1 MTKYSSELK
10 VQIASD
16 YINGRGSY
24 NGLSKKYNITPSIIR
39 TWVKMAE
46 LNGLES
52 LKVKRTYREYSV
64 DFKLDV
70 VSYYLKSDEE
80 SNLVAAKFN
89 ISPSQVYSWTKK
101 FQQGGPEALLPVK
114 KGRPAKMPKKTKKAE
129 KAKRNKQ
136 IGTLTDKQKYE
147 AKILE
152 KDARIKELELELIIA
167 KKVAARYPRYPIDK
181 RHR

>member
-1 MTKYSSELK
+1 
-10 VQIASD
+10 
-16 YINGRGSY
+16 
-24 NGLSKKYNITPSIIR
+24 
-39 TWVKMAE
+39 
-46 LNGLES
+46 
-52 LKVKRTYREYSV
+52 
-64 DFKLDV
+64 
-70 VSYYLKSDEE
+70 
-80 SNLVAAKFN
+80 
-89 ISPSQVYSWTKK
+89 
-101 FQQGGPEALLPVK
+101 VK
-114 KGRPAKMPKKTKKAE
+114 KGRPAKMPKKTE

>member
-16 YINGRGSY
+16 YLNGRSSC
-24 NGLSKKYNITPSIIR
+24 NGLSKKYNIAASIICA
-39 TWVKMAE
+39 WVKAAE

-52 LKVKRTYREYSV
+52 LKVKRTKREYSV

-70 VSYYLKSDEE
+70 VSYYLKSDEGR
-80 SNLVAAKFN
+80 NLVAAKFN

-101 FQQGGPEALLPVK
+101 FRQGGPEALLPVK
-114 KGRPAKMPKKTKKAE
+114 KGRPTKMPKKTEKAE
-129 KAKRNKQ
+129 KAKRNEQ

-147 AKILE
+147 AKLLE

-167 KKVAARYPRYPIDK
+167 KKVAARYPLYPIDK

>member
-16 YINGRGSY
+16 YLYGRDSY
-24 NGLSKKYNITPSIIR
+24 NGLSQKYNIAASIIR
-39 TWVKMAE
+39 TWVKAAE

-52 LKVKRTYREYSV
+52 LKVKRTKREYSV

-70 VSYYLKSDEE
+70 VSYYLKSDVGR
-80 SNLVAAKFN
+80 NLVAAKFN

-101 FQQGGPEALLPVK
+101 FQRGGPDALLPVK
-114 KGRPAKMPKKTKKAE
+114 KGRPAKMPKKTK

>member
-10 VQIASD
+10 IQVASD
-16 YINGRGSY
+16 YLNGRGSY

-39 TWVKMAE
+39 TWVNTAE

-52 LKVKRTYREYSV
+52 LKVKRTKREYSV
-64 DFKLDV
+64 SFKLDV
-70 VSYYLKSDEE
+70 VSYYLKSDEGR
-80 SNLVAAKFN
+80 NLVAAKFN

-114 KGRPAKMPKKTKKAE
+114 KGRPAKMPKKTKKA
-129 KAKRNKQ
+129 KHNKQ
-136 IGTLTDKQKYE
+136 TETLTDKQKYE
-147 AKILE
+147 AKLLE
-152 KDARIKELELELIIA
+152 KDAKIKELELELIIA

>member
-10 VQIASD
+10 IQVASD
-16 YINGRGSY
+16 YLNGRGSY
-24 NGLSKKYNITPSIIR
+24 NGLSKKYNITLSIIR
-39 TWVKMAE
+39 TWVNTAE

-52 LKVKRTYREYSV
+52 LKVKRTKREYSV

-70 VSYYLKSDEE
+70 VSYYLKSDEGR
-80 SNLVAAKFN
+80 NLVAAKFN
-89 ISPSQVYSWTKK
+89 ISPSQVHSWTKK

-114 KGRPAKMPKKTKKAE
+114 KGRPAKMPKKTKKA
-129 KAKRNKQ
+129 KRNKQ
-136 IGTLTDKQKYE
+136 TEALTDKQKYE
-147 AKILE
+147 AKLLE

>member
-10 VQIASD
+10 IQVASD
-16 YINGRGSY
+16 YLNGRGSY

-39 TWVKMAE
+39 TWVNTAE

-52 LKVKRTYREYSV
+52 LKVKRTKREYSV

-70 VSYYLKSDEE
+70 VSYYLKSDEGR
-80 SNLVAAKFN
+80 NLVAAKFN
-89 ISPSQVYSWTKK
+89 ISPSQVHSWTKK

-114 KGRPAKMPKKTKKAE
+114 KGRPAKMPKKTKNV
-129 KAKRNKQ
+129 KRNKQ

-147 AKILE
+147 AKLLE

>member
-10 VQIASD
+10 IQVASD
-16 YINGRGSY
+16 YLNGRGSY

-39 TWVKMAE
+39 TWVNTAE

-52 LKVKRTYREYSV
+52 LKVKLTKREYSV

-70 VSYYLKSDEE
+70 VSYYLKSDEGR
-80 SNLVAAKFN
+80 NLVAAKFN
-89 ISPSQVYSWTKK
+89 ISPSQVHSWTKK

-114 KGRPAKMPKKTKKAE
+114 KGRPAKMPKKTKKA
-129 KAKRNKQ
+129 KRNKQ
-136 IGTLTDKQKYE
+136 TETLTDKQKYE
-147 AKILE
+147 AKLQE

>member
-10 VQIASD
+10 IQVASD
-16 YINGRGSY
+16 YLNGRGSY

-39 TWVKMAE
+39 TWVNTAE

-52 LKVKRTYREYSV
+52 LKVKRTKREYSV

-70 VSYYLKSDEE
+70 VSYYLKSDEGR
-80 SNLVAAKFN
+80 NLVAAKFN
-89 ISPSQVYSWTKK
+89 ISPSQVRSWTKK

-114 KGRPAKMPKKTKKAE
+114 KGRPTKMPKKTKKA
-129 KAKRNKQ
+129 KRNKQ
-136 IGTLTDKQKYE
+136 TETLTDKQKYE
-147 AKILE
+147 AKLLE
-152 KDARIKELELELIIA
+152 KDAKIKELELELIIA

>member
-10 VQIASD
+10 IQVASD
-16 YINGRGSY
+16 YLNGRGSY

-39 TWVKMAE
+39 TWVNTAE

-52 LKVKRTYREYSV
+52 LKVKLTKREYSV

-70 VSYYLKSDEE
+70 VSYYLKSDEGR
-80 SNLVAAKFN
+80 NLVAAKFN

-101 FQQGGPEALLPVK
+101 FQRGGPEALLPVK
-114 KGRPAKMPKKTKKAE
+114 KGRPAKMPKKTKKA
-129 KAKRNKQ
+129 KSNKQ
-136 IGTLTDKQKYE
+136 TETLTDKQKYE
-147 AKILE
+147 AKLQE

>member
-10 VQIASD
+10 VQVASD
-16 YINGRGSY
+16 YLNGRGSY

-39 TWVKMAE
+39 TWVNTAE

-52 LKVKRTYREYSV
+52 LKVKRTKREYSV

-70 VSYYLKSDEE
+70 VSYYLKSDEGRD
-80 SNLVAAKFN
+80 LVAAKFN

-114 KGRPAKMPKKTKKAE
+114 KGRPAKMPKKTKKA
-129 KAKRNKQ
+129 KRNKQ
-136 IGTLTDKQKYE
+136 TGTLTDKQKYE
-147 AKILE
+147 AKLLE

>member
-10 VQIASD
+10 IQVASD
-16 YINGRGSY
+16 YLNGRGSY

-39 TWVKMAE
+39 TWVNTAE

-52 LKVKRTYREYSV
+52 LKVKRTKREYSV

-70 VSYYLKSDEE
+70 VSYYLKSDEGR
-80 SNLVAAKFN
+80 NLVAAKFN

-114 KGRPAKMPKKTKKAE
+114 KGRPAKMPKKTKKA
-129 KAKRNKQ
+129 KRKKQ
-136 IGTLTDKQKYE
+136 TETLTDKQKYE
-147 AKILE
+147 AKLLE

>member
-10 VQIASD
+10 IQVASD
-16 YINGRGSY
+16 YLNGRGSY

-39 TWVKMAE
+39 TWVNTAE

-52 LKVKRTYREYSV
+52 LKVKRIKRKYSV

-70 VSYYLKSDEE
+70 VSYYLKSDEGR
-80 SNLVAAKFN
+80 NLVAAKFN

-114 KGRPAKMPKKTKKAE
+114 KGRPAKMSKKSKKTE

-136 IGTLTDKQKYE
+136 MGTLTDKQKYE
-147 AKILE
+147 AKLLE
-152 KDARIKELELELIIA
+152 KDARIKELELDANCKIKLNT
-167 KKVAARYPRYPIDK
+167 VPIQ
-181 RHR
+181 

>member
-10 VQIASD
+10 IQVASD
-16 YINGRGSY
+16 YLNGRGSY

-39 TWVKMAE
+39 TWVNTAE

-52 LKVKRTYREYSV
+52 LKVKRTKREYSFS
-64 DFKLDV
+64 FKLDV
-70 VSYYLKSDEE
+70 VSYYLKSDEGR
-80 SNLVAAKFN
+80 NLVAAKFN

-101 FQQGGPEALLPVK
+101 FQRGGPEALLPVK
-114 KGRPAKMPKKTKKAE
+114 KGRPAKMPKKTKKA
-129 KAKRNKQ
+129 KHNKQ
-136 IGTLTDKQKYE
+136 TETLTDKQKYE
-147 AKILE
+147 AKLLE
-152 KDARIKELELELIIA
+152 KDAKIKELELELIIA

>member
-10 VQIASD
+10 IQVASD
-16 YINGRGSY
+16 YLNGRGSY

-39 TWVKMAE
+39 TWVNTAE

-52 LKVKRTYREYSV
+52 LKVKLTKREYSV

-70 VSYYLKSDEE
+70 VSYYLKSDEGR
-80 SNLVAAKFN
+80 NLVAAKFN
-89 ISPSQVYSWTKK
+89 ISPSQVHSWTKK

-114 KGRPAKMPKKTKKAE
+114 KGRPAKMPKKTKN
-129 KAKRNKQ
+129 AKRNKQ

-147 AKILE
+147 AKLLE